1 MLWRNAGDRKSQ
13 QFLAT
18 CMPDSFTIKTD
29 IFEGPLDLLLELIEK
44 RKLLIN
50 DISLASVC
58 DEYISR
64 VESLGQMPLQESAD
78 FVALAA
84 TLLLIK
90 SRSLLPSLS
99 LTDEESFDIKELEYR
114 LAVYQII
121 RESARDLEKKFATA
135 PLYEGIPRDPEPQFI
150 PDEKLSLSMLR
161 ATAQRL
167 IDEFPKLAPELP
179 EAAVKKIVSLEAM
192 IEDLG
197 TRISAA
203 LKLSFREYAGVGR
216 KEKQD
221 IIVTFLALLELVKQG
236 MIRAEQE
243 GQFEDIM
250 LEHEGVQQPRY
261 E

>member
-1 MLWRNAGDRKSQ
+1 
-13 QFLAT
+13 
-18 CMPDSFTIKTD
+18 MPEAFKIKTD
-29 IFEGPLDLLLELIEK
+29 IFEGPLDLLLDLVES
-44 RKLLIN
+44 RKLLIS

-64 VESLGQMPLQESAD
+64 VEAMGEMPLQESAD

-99 LTDEESFDIKELEYR
+99 LSDEETHDIKELEYR

-121 RESARDLEKKFATA
+121 REAARGLEKSFGKM
-135 PLYEGIPRDPEPQFI
+135 PLYEGMPVEPEPLYL
-150 PDEKLSLSMLR
+150 PDAKVTLESLL
-161 ATAQRL
+161 TAARRL
-167 IDEFPKLAPELP
+167 IEEFPGKSPLLP
-179 EAAVKKIVSLEAM
+179 EAVVRKIISLEEM
-192 IEDLG
+192 IEELG
-197 TRISAA
+197 TRITSAI
-203 LKLSFREYAGVGR
+203 KLSFREYAGFGK
-216 KEKQD
+216 KEKTD

-243 GQFEDIM
+243 HAFEDIT
-250 LEHEGVQQPRY
+250 LEHEGVGRPSY